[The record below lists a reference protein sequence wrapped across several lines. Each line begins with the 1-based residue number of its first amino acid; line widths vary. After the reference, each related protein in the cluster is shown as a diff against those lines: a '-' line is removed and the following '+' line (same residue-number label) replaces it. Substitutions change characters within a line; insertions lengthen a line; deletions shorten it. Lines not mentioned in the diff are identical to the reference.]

1 MKYISIMFVVLFGI
15 TACNQTPQVTEKAAS
30 AVTEAKPASSSAS
43 QDVFSTIV
51 AENKEAPGAPKQVVE
66 NTPRPIPVVNQADD
80 EYNLP
85 VESESGQMTP
95 AQMLVNEKDNLL
107 NYPTPNQAR
116 GIAIARAC
124 MNMQFGGLDCKEV
137 AYVCAYPHE
146 QARRQGA
153 TEACEGFV
161 AAIDRANESGEF
173 AYTSQQV
180 LQFGVESD
188 RKMRSFL
195 N

>member
-1 MKYISIMFVVLFGI
+1 MKYISILFAILFGI
-15 TACNQTPQVTEKAAS
+15 TACNQTPQVEKAAS
-30 AVTEAKPASSSAS
+30 VTAETKPASSPK

-51 AENKEAPGAPKQVVE
+51 AENKEAPKPVVD
-66 NTPRPIPVVNQADD
+66 NTPKPTHVVNQVD
-80 EYNLP
+80 EYDLP

-95 AQMLVNEKDNLL
+95 AQMLENEKDSLL

-124 MNMQFGGLDCKEV
+124 MNIGFGGIECKEV
-137 AYVCAYPHE
+137 AFVCAYPRE

-161 AAIDRANESGEF
+161 AAIDRANENGEF

>member
-1 MKYISIMFVVLFGI
+1 MKYISILFGILFGI
-15 TACNQTPQVTEKAAS
+15 TACSQTPQVEKAAS
-30 AVTEAKPASSSAS
+30 VTAEAKPASFVSSN

-51 AENKEAPGAPKQVVE
+51 AENKEAPK
-66 NTPRPIPVVNQADD
+66 PVVNTAPETKPVVSQVD
-80 EYNLP
+80 EYDLP
-85 VESESGQMTP
+85 VEPESGQMTP
-95 AQMLVNEKDNLL
+95 AQMLENEKDNLL

-116 GIAIARAC
+116 GIAIAKAC
-124 MNMQFGGLDCKEV
+124 MNIGFGGIECKEV
-137 AYVCAYPHE
+137 AFVCAYPRE

-180 LQFGVESD
+180 LQFGIESD

>member
-1 MKYISIMFVVLFGI
+1 MKHVLLLFVILFGI
-15 TACNQTPQVTEKAAS
+15 TACNQTPQVEKAAS
-30 AVTEAKPASSSAS
+30 VTAEAKPASSAS
-43 QDVFSTIV
+43 VNQDVFSTIV
-51 AENKEAPGAPKQVVE
+51 AENKEAPKPVV
-66 NTPRPIPVVNQADD
+66 NTVPETKPVVNQVDE

-85 VESESGQMTP
+85 VESEAGQMTP
-95 AQMLVNEKDNLL
+95 AQMLEMEKENLL

-124 MNMQFGGLDCKEV
+124 MNIGFGGIECKEV
-137 AYVCAYPHE
+137 AYVCAYPRE

-153 TEACEGFV
+153 TEACDGFI
-161 AAIDRANESGEF
+161 AAIDRANENGEF

>member
-1 MKYISIMFVVLFGI
+1 MKYISILFGILLGI
-15 TACNQTPQVTEKAAS
+15 TACSQTPQVEKAAS
-30 AVTEAKPASSSAS
+30 VTAEAKPASSVSS
-43 QDVFSTIV
+43 NQDVFSTIV
-51 AENKEAPGAPKQVVE
+51 AENKETPKPVA
-66 NTPRPIPVVNQADD
+66 NTVPETKPVVNQVD
-80 EYNLP
+80 EYDLP

-95 AQMLVNEKDNLL
+95 AQMLENEKDNLL

-124 MNMQFGGLDCKEV
+124 MGTDFGGLDCKEV
-137 AYVCAYPHE
+137 AYVCAYPRE
-146 QARRQGA
+146 QAHRQGA
-153 TEACEGFV
+153 TEACEGFI
-161 AAIDRANESGEF
+161 AAIDRANENGEF